1 LAEVKVSTNKR
12 IKDFFEGLFVAL
24 IAALIIRQFIIGSY
38 HVPTSSMETTILRGD
53 FLLVNKFV
61 YGMRTPDWVGI
72 PWTDIG
78 FFMPWFSFPS
88 FEEPEQGDV
97 VVFRYPVEPTLDY
110 IKRCVAQGGQSL
122 EVRNKEIYTDN
133 NLFPHTPGLTFRDSR
148 ILPRNSGRMYFGTFS
163 DQFYGSRDNFG
174 PLYLPAEGDTFHF
187 TDSNREK
194 WYERFQVILYEKNE
208 ITSTYRNR
216 TLKLTYKEP
225 NNEKDDYSMEGW
237 QRMIRSAPI
246 ETFAIN
252 GEPLKDY
259 VYTVEKDTYFMMGD
273 NRDNS
278 SDGRQWGIVPR
289 NNVVGKAAVI
299 YFSTDPD
306 VPLAKLFSKIRFER
320 MGDVIR

>member
-1 LAEVKVSTNKR
+1 LAEVKISTNKR

-38 HVPTSSMETTILRGD
+38 HVPTGSMETTILRGD

-61 YGMRTPDWVGI
+61 YGMRTPDWIGI

-97 VVFRYPVEPTLDY
+97 VVFRFPQDPVLDY

-133 NLFPHTPGLTFRDSR
+133 NLFPHTPGLNFIDSR
-148 ILPRNSGRMYFGTFS
+148 IFPRNSGIMRTFS
-163 DQFYGSRDNFG
+163 SQHYGGRDNFG
-174 PLYLPAEGDTFHF
+174 PLLLPAEGDTFHF

-194 WYERFQVILYEKNE
+194 WYERFQVILFEKNE

-216 TLKLTYKEP
+216 TLKLTYQEP
-225 NNEKDDYSMEGW
+225 NNGKDDWIMRNW
-237 QRMIRSAPI
+237 DKVIRTVPI
-246 ETFAIN
+246 ESFAIN

-278 SDGRQWGIVPR
+278 SDGREWGIVPR

-306 VPLAKLFSKIRFER
+306 IPLTNLFSKIRYSR